1 MVSFRMIG
9 WIGFINLTTLLLIAI
24 YKTIRYIYLQKS
36 LSSVTVRKR
45 ILLHILLLFAVAVD
59 IPMYISFILI
69 DYYGMITYSFHKLEP
84 AFLLGAFSM
93 TISDWGSVLYDIQEM
108 KHTPLIFRRG
118 ALIFINITFSVICI
132 SNFIYVNISSDLDK
146 FTRSPLYIAMIVL
159 QIATELFLTV
169 MMLSAG
175 LRLSRR
181 IRGVSGMLNSA
192 SSSSNLHQS
201 LLGSRVTSTTP
212 PTCTVSGSKTSLA
225 PNHPHPRPST
235 GSVLRQ
241 GGSMGFESALNKLIG
256 VMATCVCCI
265 GVQVLLPSYVFC
277 LNISR
282 IASFTTHLSTSITL
296 I

>member
-1 MVSFRMIG
+1 V
-9 WIGFINLTTLLLIAI
+9 NLTTLLIITI
-24 YKTIRYIYLQKS
+24 YKTARYISLQKS
-36 LSSVTVRKR
+36 LNSVTVRKR
-45 ILLHILLLFAVAVD
+45 ILLHIMLFFAVAVD

-118 ALIFINITFSVICI
+118 ALIVINIVFSAICI

-146 FTRSPLYIAMIVL
+146 FTKSPLYIAMIVL
-159 QIATELFLTV
+159 QITTELFLSI

-192 SSSSNLHQS
+192 SSSSSLHQS
-201 LLGSRVTSTTP
+201 LLGARATNSVP
-212 PTCTVSGSKTSLA
+212 PTCTVAGSSSSNHIPSNA
-225 PNHPHPRPST
+225 YAYSHPNGT
-235 GSVLRQ
+235 AVRQ

-265 GVQVLLPSYVFC
+265 GIQVH
-277 LNISR
+277 NR
-282 IASFTTHLSTSITL
+282 
-296 I
+296 